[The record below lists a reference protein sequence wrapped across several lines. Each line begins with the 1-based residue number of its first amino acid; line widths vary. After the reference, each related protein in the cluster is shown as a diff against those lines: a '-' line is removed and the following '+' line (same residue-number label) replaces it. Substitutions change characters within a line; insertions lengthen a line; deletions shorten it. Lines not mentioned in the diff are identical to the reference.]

1 MTQPAPVH
9 GVTNFPDLAGLPQP
23 PPHQSKLRWVIAA
36 VAVVCLAA
44 GAAVWVTDPF
54 KSSRSGP
61 PGVTDNSFPTA
72 VVTIKRQTISQQTS
86 VPATL
91 GYAGSYSPIN
101 QASGFYTALPTVS
114 QVVSEGQVLYR
125 VDGEPVILLYGPTP
139 AYRTL
144 SEGTTGT
151 DVTELNADLVA
162 LGEVTASE
170 LTPSSNSFGYWS
182 EIGVE
187 RLQAA
192 LGLPRT
198 GSLNL
203 GQAVFLPSA
212 VRVTAVAG
220 DLGGTA
226 QPGAPVLAGTSTA
239 REVTVNLD
247 AGLQSEV
254 KTGDRVVITL
264 PDNSTTPGVITSVG
278 TVATTASPTG
288 TGGGSSG
295 GGGGTNPTVTVEI
308 APTVPAAA
316 GSLDQAPVTVS
327 ITNAT
332 VPLALVVPINALVA
346 LAGGGYALE
355 AVNPAGIHRLIDV
368 SVGLVDDADNLV
380 QVSGS
385 GLSVGEHVVVPS
397 T

>member
-1 MTQPAPVH
+1 M
-9 GVTNFPDLAGLPQP
+9 
-23 PPHQSKLRWVIAA
+23 
-36 VAVVCLAA
+36 
-44 GAAVWVTDPF
+44 
-54 KSSRSGP
+54 
-61 PGVTDNSFPTA
+61 
-72 VVTIKRQTISQQTS
+72 
-86 VPATL
+86 PATL

-101 QASGFYTALPTVS
+101 QASGFYTVLPTVS

-162 LGEVTASE
+162 LGEVTVSE
-170 LTPSSNSFGYWS
+170 LSPTSNRFGYWS

-192 LGLPRT
+192 LGLPRS

-220 DLGGTA
+220 ELGGTA
-226 QPGAPVLAGTSTA
+226 QAGAPVLEGTSTA

-264 PDNSTTPGVITSVG
+264 PDNSTTPGVVTSVG
-278 TVATTASPTG
+278 TVATTPSPTG
-288 TGGGSSG
+288 AGVAPRVAET
-295 GGGGTNPTVTVEI
+295 
-308 APTVPAAA
+308 APTRRSRWRSRRPNPRPQAAW
-316 GSLDQAPVTVS
+316 
-327 ITNAT
+327 I
-332 VPLALVVPINALVA
+332 
-346 LAGGGYALE
+346 
-355 AVNPAGIHRLIDV
+355 RL
-368 SVGLVDDADNLV
+368 
-380 QVSGS
+380 
-385 GLSVGEHVVVPS
+385 P
-397 T
+397 